1 MTEPLVSII
10 VPAYNSEKYIG
21 RCIDSILGQEYKN
34 IELIAIDDG
43 SADKTGQILDEY
55 AASDGRVRVFH
66 RENAGVS
73 ASRNLG
79 LDMARGKYIE
89 FSDSDDWLTSD
100 ATKLLVRA
108 AEDKA
113 SDMIIADFYRVMGT
127 RLSVKGDIDDE
138 RLMDRVEFASF
149 MVENPADYYYGV
161 LWNKLY
167 RRDIIE
173 RHKIRMDVMTNWC
186 EDFLFN
192 LEYIRFAE
200 TFYSLKSPVY
210 YYVHRRG
217 SLVSQGS
224 NIGNTIKMKINVF
237 EYYNKFYRDVYADD
251 YDDIKSKV
259 RRFLIDSAG
268 DGFVTPAGST
278 KLGEERITLPGLNVY
293 GADGI
298 IPSIYRFDKIF
309 SYDISQTASHRHMTK
324 KEVILLLL
332 FRDFCSRDVSS
343 RDVGSFD
350 SINEIASMTDM
361 SSQRASLLIS
371 RLKRLEYISSTTD
384 EDGKITVTLLE
395 KGAEATE
402 DAYRAFADSFDVC
415 SKELSEDEKAEL
427 KAILHKLDRG
437 AKEYL
442 KLTAGKEF
450 WQGTLSE

>member
-43 SADKTGQILDEY
+43 STDKTGQILDEY
-55 AASDGRVRVFH
+55 AASDERVRVFH

-108 AEDKA
+108 AEDKG

-293 GADGI
+293 GADGT
-298 IPSIYRFDKIF
+298 IPSIYRFCKIL

-332 FRDFCSRDVSS
+332 F

-384 EDGKITVTLLE
+384 EDGKIEVSLLE